1 MRFISCSKIPNLNSN
16 EFRVRTASSYREF
29 VPRDWYREWYGN
41 GHIAVVYPGYF
52 SIDMVSPFLDV
63 VELLISGWVWLR

>member
-1 MRFISCSKIPNLNSN
+1 MIMVSL
-16 EFRVRTASSYREF
+16 SYCF
-29 VPRDWYREWYGN
+29 SPHDSYREWYGN